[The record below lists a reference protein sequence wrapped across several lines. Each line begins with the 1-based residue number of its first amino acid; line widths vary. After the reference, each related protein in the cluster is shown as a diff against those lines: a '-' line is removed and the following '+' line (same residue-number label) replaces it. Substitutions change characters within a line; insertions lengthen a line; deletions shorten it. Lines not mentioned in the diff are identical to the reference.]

1 MSSGSIILWKIADK
15 VIFRLP
21 ELMLGSRS
29 TSQSIN
35 FVLGTLCRPVL
46 IFQKT
51 FPDTIIGVVG
61 SEPHGSFDF
70 WLTAS
75 SCDEAVRGAP
85 RSFHINY
92 A

>member
-1 MSSGSIILWKIADK
+1 M
-15 VIFRLP
+15 
-21 ELMLGSRS
+21 
-29 TSQSIN
+29 
-35 FVLGTLCRPVL
+35 CRPVL

-85 RSFHINY
+85 RSFRINY